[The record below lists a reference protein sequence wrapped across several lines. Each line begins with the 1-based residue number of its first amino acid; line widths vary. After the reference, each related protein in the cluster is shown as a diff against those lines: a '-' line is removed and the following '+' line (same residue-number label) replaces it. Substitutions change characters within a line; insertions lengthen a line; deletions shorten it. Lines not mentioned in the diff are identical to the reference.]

1 MRANLAKI
9 FGGIAILLIILIL
22 VGFLRPAHWTAEAS
36 VEAHLDPAIIF
47 TYLNDL
53 EKWDEWTI
61 WSDIDSE
68 VTDPSHGEGAMRTW
82 EDESFG
88 SGEIL
93 IVKSYPPTVLG
104 YEVTTDSGARVFGN
118 FRLTVLPT
126 STLITW
132 TEQGDLGNNPLMGYL
147 AKRIGDSQQKQMAS
161 GLESLKLRASD

>member
-68 VTDPSHGEGAMRTW
+68 VTDPSHGEGAMRIPVVRV
-82 EDESFG
+82 ERDARFGERLLLDLYVAAEGLAAAINDEFFS
-88 SGEIL
+88 SRSEAQAL
-93 IVKSYPPTVLG
+93 
-104 YEVTTDSGARVFGN
+104 RVRGK
-118 FRLTVLPT
+118 
-126 STLITW
+126 
-132 TEQGDLGNNPLMGYL
+132 D
-147 AKRIGDSQQKQMAS
+147 
-161 GLESLKLRASD
+161 